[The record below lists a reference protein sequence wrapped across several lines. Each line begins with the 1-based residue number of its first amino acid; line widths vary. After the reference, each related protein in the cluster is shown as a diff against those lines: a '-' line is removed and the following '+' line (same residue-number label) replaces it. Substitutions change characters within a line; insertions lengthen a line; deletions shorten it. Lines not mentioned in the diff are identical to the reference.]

1 MRLKIGLEKIVK
13 NSLTNWL
20 LLKIIFILAE
30 TKISMDNI
38 IDKIKAI
45 KRDEYKADYVPGSRN
60 NKKPVNKKSK
70 MKVGD
75 AGIDCLTK

>member
-1 MRLKIGLEKIVK
+1 MALIKDNIYTCR
-13 NSLTNWL
+13 N
-20 LLKIIFILAE
+20 
-30 TKISMDNI
+30 KISMDNI

-45 KRDEYKADYVPGSRN
+45 KRDEYKADYVSGSRN

-70 MKVGD
+70 MKIGD

>member
-1 MRLKIGLEKIVK
+1 MALIKDNIYTCR
-13 NSLTNWL
+13 N
-20 LLKIIFILAE
+20 
-30 TKISMDNI
+30 KISMDNT

-60 NKKPVNKKSK
+60 NKKPVNNKSK

>member
-1 MRLKIGLEKIVK
+1 MALIKDNIYTCR
-13 NSLTNWL
+13 N
-20 LLKIIFILAE
+20 
-30 TKISMDNI
+30 KISMDNI

-45 KRDEYKADYVPGSRN
+45 KRDEYKADYVPGYSN
-60 NKKPVNKKSK
+60 NKKSVNKKSK

>member
-1 MRLKIGLEKIVK
+1 MALIKDNVYTCR
-13 NSLTNWL
+13 N
-20 LLKIIFILAE
+20 
-30 TKISMDNI
+30 KISMDNI
-38 IDKIKAI
+38 VDNIKAVR
-45 KRDEYKADYVPGSRN
+45 RDEYKTDYVPGSRN

>member
-1 MRLKIGLEKIVK
+1 MALIKDNIYTCR
-13 NSLTNWL
+13 N
-20 LLKIIFILAE
+20 
-30 TKISMDNI
+30 KISMDNI
-38 IDKIKAI
+38 IDKIKTI

>member
-1 MRLKIGLEKIVK
+1 MALIKDNVYTCRNKI
-13 NSLTNWL
+13 N
-20 LLKIIFILAE
+20 
-30 TKISMDNI
+30 MDNI
-38 IDKIKAI
+38 VDKIKAVR
-45 KRDEYKADYVPGSRN
+45 RDEYKADYVPGSRN

>member
-1 MRLKIGLEKIVK
+1 
-13 NSLTNWL
+13 
-20 LLKIIFILAE
+20 LALIKDNVY
-30 TKISMDNI
+30 TCRNKISMDNI
-38 IDKIKAI
+38 VDKIKAVR
-45 KRDEYKADYVPGSRN
+45 RDEYKADYVPGSRN

>member
-1 MRLKIGLEKIVK
+1 
-13 NSLTNWL
+13 
-20 LLKIIFILAE
+20 
-30 TKISMDNI
+30 MDNI
-38 IDKIKAI
+38 IDKIKVI
-45 KRDEYKADYVPGSRN
+45 KRDKYKADYVPGSRN

>member
-1 MRLKIGLEKIVK
+1 
-13 NSLTNWL
+13 
-20 LLKIIFILAE
+20 
-30 TKISMDNI
+30 MDNI
-38 IDKIKAI
+38 VDKIKGVR
-45 KRDEYKADYVPGSRN
+45 RDEYKADYVPGSR

>member
-1 MRLKIGLEKIVK
+1 MALIKDNVYTCR
-13 NSLTNWL
+13 N
-20 LLKIIFILAE
+20 
-30 TKISMDNI
+30 KISMDNI
-38 IDKIKAI
+38 VDKIKAI

-60 NKKPVNKKSK
+60 NKKSVNKKSK

>member
-1 MRLKIGLEKIVK
+1 MALIKDNIYTCR
-13 NSLTNWL
+13 N
-20 LLKIIFILAE
+20 
-30 TKISMDNI
+30 KISMDNI
-38 IDKIKAI
+38 VDKIKAVR
-45 KRDEYKADYVPGSRN
+45 RDEYKADYVPGSR

>member
-1 MRLKIGLEKIVK
+1 
-13 NSLTNWL
+13 
-20 LLKIIFILAE
+20 
-30 TKISMDNI
+30 MDNI
-38 IDKIKAI
+38 VDKIKAV
-45 KRDEYKADYVPGSRN
+45 RRNEYKADYVPGSRN